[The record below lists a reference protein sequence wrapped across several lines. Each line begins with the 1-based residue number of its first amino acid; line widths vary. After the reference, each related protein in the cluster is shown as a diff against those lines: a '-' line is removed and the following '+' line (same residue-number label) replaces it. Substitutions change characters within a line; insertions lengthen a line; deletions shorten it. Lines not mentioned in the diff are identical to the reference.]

1 MGPMR
6 EATPA
11 TLHDRRHRL
20 ILLVILLLGVA
31 VPGAGSAQ
39 ESAAIRFVHLSPDTP
54 LVDVL
59 VSGRLTFRDVAF
71 VERSEVVTVTAG
83 QHEIRVF
90 PHRPPRR
97 TMAGAELA
105 PTPAGTPLEP
115 IVTILDFAPG
125 SLTTLVLTGSY
136 EPLVA
141 EEWRGYLSIQVDPE
155 DAEIRLDGPRGYHAV
170 LQGDQFLVG
179 LEPGPYRAEVRRPG
193 YEPAEYETEIAA
205 GTTSVVSISL
215 QEADDDEAPGA
226 LLPPARSQSQA
237 TWRALELQPYTDGA
251 TPIAPP
257 GSALVRFVH
266 AAPTAPALDVEVAV
280 EVDDENGDDAGDPER
295 ILVQA
300 LAYPNASG
308 YEAVGTPPHGIE
320 IRATGTASVLKAV
333 SGLEFSPGTTYTVYV
348 SADPISNQIWLVPVV
363 EALVVQHLPRPEAP
377 R

>member
-1 MGPMR
+1 MR
-6 EATPA
+6 MRWATPA
-11 TLHDRRHRL
+11 TGRGRL
-20 ILLVILLLGVA
+20 ILVVILLLGIA
-31 VPGAGSAQ
+31 LPGAGSA
-39 ESAAIRFVHLSPDTP
+39 EELAAIRFVHLSPDTP

-59 VSGRLTFRDVAF
+59 LSGRLTFRDVAF
-71 VERSEVVTVTAG
+71 IERSEVVTVTAG
-83 QHEIRVF
+83 LHEVRVF

-97 TMAGAELA
+97 TAAGADLA

-115 IVTILDFAPG
+115 VVTILDLAPG

-141 EEWRGYLSIQVDPE
+141 EEWRGYLSLQVDPE
-155 DAEIRLDGPRGYHAV
+155 DAEIRVDGPRGYHAV

-179 LEPGPYRAEVRRPG
+179 LEPGPYRVEVRRPG
-193 YEPAEYETEIAA
+193 YEAAEYETEIAA

-215 QEADDDEAPGA
+215 QEADDGEAPGA
-226 LLPPARSQSQA
+226 LPPARSESQA
-237 TWRALELQPYTDGA
+237 TWRALELQPYADEA

-266 AAPTAPALDVEVAV
+266 AAPTAPALDVEVGV
-280 EVDDENGDDAGDPER
+280 EAGDDDGDVGDPER
-295 ILVQA
+295 ILVQG

-320 IRATGTASVLKAV
+320 IRATGTASVLMAV
-333 SGLEFSPGTTYTVYV
+333 SGLEFAPGTTYTVFV

-363 EALVVQHLPRPEAP
+363 EALVVQHLPRSEAP